1 MRPSSV
7 RVDQTLGD
15 RKGHT
20 ERPWGH
26 PCEDG
31 GRDGRDVATSQGML
45 GPPQAGRG
53 KEGAWRQNT
62 ALLMPRFQ
70 TFSLWNCEKLNSCC
84 VKVTASEITVT
95 GGSGIQY
102 WSLRSYTQDMWVSTV
117 GKEAGTFWRACV
129 HTGRS
134 GCHRSGANFTPTAKT
149 EGCCFG

>member
-7 RVDQTLGD
+7 RVDQTPGD

-20 ERPWGH
+20 KRLGGH

-31 GRDGRDVATSQGML
+31 GRDWRDVATSQGML

-53 KEGAWRQNT
+53 KEGALRQNT

-70 TFSLWNCEKLNSCC
+70 TASLRNCEQWHSCC
-84 VKVTASEITVT
+84 VKVTVSVMIIT

-102 WSLRSYTQDMWVSTV
+102 WSLWSYTQDTWASTA
-117 GKEAGTFWRACV
+117 GKEAGTL
-129 HTGRS
+129 
-134 GCHRSGANFTPTAKT
+134 
-149 EGCCFG
+149 